1 MAGVPVPTD
10 PWRCPMPWYWSD
22 DVAGFL
28 LAAGKID
35 TTVADQLAR
44 TPIAIRR
51 SEADLETAALA
62 MQDDNEI
69 PLAA

>member
-1 MAGVPVPTD
+1 
-10 PWRCPMPWYWSD
+10 MPWYWSD

-35 TTVADQLAR
+35 TAVADQLAR

-51 SEADLETAALA
+51 PEADLETAALA

>member
-1 MAGVPVPTD
+1 
-10 PWRCPMPWYWSD
+10 MPWYWSD
-22 DVAGFL
+22 DVARFL

-35 TTVADQLAR
+35 PGSADLLVR
-44 TPIAIRR
+44 TPVAVRR
-51 SEADLETAALA
+51 SEPDLETAALA

>member
-1 MAGVPVPTD
+1 
-10 PWRCPMPWYWSD
+10 MPWYWSD
-22 DVAGFL
+22 DVARFL

-35 TTVADQLAR
+35 AGSADPLVR
-44 TPIAIRR
+44 TPVAVRR
-51 SEADLETAALA
+51 PEPDLETAALA

>member
-1 MAGVPVPTD
+1 
-10 PWRCPMPWYWSD
+10 MPWYWSD
-22 DVAGFL
+22 DVARFL
-28 LAAGKID
+28 LTVGKID

-44 TPIAIRR
+44 TPIAVRR
-51 SEADLETAALA
+51 PETDLETAALA